1 MSVASRVETDDALA
15 SPTAVVERGSATPAY
30 KLVADAIERQ
40 ILQGTLKTGDVLP
53 AETALATQ
61 FGVNRSTVREGIRSL
76 EQNGLVRRE
85 GGKKLFASR
94 PRHADT
100 AAQVS
105 RAMLLHDVTF
115 LNLWETIAALEPV
128 AAALATERAT
138 EQEIAALED
147 NLMRTQRSLTN
158 RESLTE
164 LDIEFHHLVAVA
176 AHNPALLLSREPL
189 SHLFYPAF
197 YQVMDRLNARER
209 LLSAHTRIVECI
221 RNRDMQQAR
230 TWMDKHIVDFR
241 RGYELADLDIHAVV
255 DRDLFAP
262 RPAADNHPDILS
274 PINPT

>member
-1 MSVASRVETDDALA
+1 MSAV
-15 SPTAVVERGSATPAY
+15 PTERTGLPAY
-30 KLVADAIERQ
+30 RQVADAIASM
-40 ILQGTLKTGDVLP
+40 ILQGQLKTGDVLP
-53 AETALATQ
+53 AETSLAVQ
-61 FGVNRSTVREGIRSL
+61 FGVNRSTVREAIRAL
-76 EQNGLVRRE
+76 EQNGLVRRD

-138 EQEIAALED
+138 ADEIAALED
-147 NLMRTQRSLTN
+147 NLARTRQSLDN
-158 RESLTE
+158 LESLTE
-164 LDIEFHHLVAVA
+164 LDIEFHHLVAQA
-176 AHNPALLLSREPL
+176 SHNPALLLSREPL

-209 LLSAHTRIVECI
+209 LVSAHTRIVDCI
-221 RNRDMQQAR
+221 RSRDVAQAR
-230 TWMDKHIVDFR
+230 AWMDKHIVDFR

-255 DRDLFAP
+255 DRDLLAP
-262 RPAADNHPDILS
+262 RS
-274 PINPT
+274 T

>member
-1 MSVASRVETDDALA
+1 MTLASHVDTDDALA
-15 SPTAVVERGSATPAY
+15 SPLTVAERGSATPAY
-30 KLVADAIERQ
+30 KVVADAIERL
-40 ILQGTLKTGDVLP
+40 ILHGTLKTGDVLP
-53 AETALATQ
+53 AETALAAQ

-128 AAALATERAT
+128 AAALATERAS

-147 NLMRTQRSLTN
+147 NLLRTQRSLDN

-209 LLSAHTRIVECI
+209 LLSAHTRIVACI
-221 RNRDMQQAR
+221 RKRDMTQAR

-262 RPAADNHPDILS
+262 RPAVNAHPDDLGET
-274 PINPT
+274 NPT

>member
-1 MSVASRVETDDALA
+1 MDGTMTLAVAIDIDDTRL
-15 SPTAVVERGSATPAY
+15 SANGLPDHGNPTPAY
-30 KLVADAIERQ
+30 KLVADAIERL
-40 ILQGTLKTGDVLP
+40 ILQGSLKTGDVLP
-53 AETALATQ
+53 AETALAAQ

-147 NLMRTQRSLTN
+147 NLARTQRSLTN

-209 LLSAHTRIVECI
+209 LLSAHTHIVQSI

-230 TWMDKHIVDFR
+230 IWMDKHIVDFR
-241 RGYELADLDIHAVV
+241 RGYELADLDIHALV
-255 DRDLFAP
+255 DRDLLAP
-262 RPAADNHPDILS
+262 RSA
-274 PINPT
+274 

>member
-1 MSVASRVETDDALA
+1 MDGAMTALA
-15 SPTAVVERGSATPAY
+15 GVEERSSTSPAY
-30 KLVADAIERQ
+30 KLVSDAIERL
-40 ILQGTLKTGDVLP
+40 ILQGGLKTGDVLP
-53 AETALATQ
+53 SETALALQ
-61 FGVNRSTVREGIRSL
+61 FGVNRSTVREGIRAL

-138 EQEIAALED
+138 EAEIAALDD
-147 NLMRTQRSLTN
+147 NLERTRRSLAN
-158 RESLTE
+158 RESLTD
-164 LDIEFHHLVAVA
+164 LDIEFHHLVALA

-197 YQVMDRLNARER
+197 YQVMDRLNARAR
-209 LLSAHTRIVECI
+209 LLSAHTRIVDCI
-221 RNRDMQQAR
+221 RRRDVAQAR
-230 TWMDKHIVDFR
+230 SWMDKHIVDFR

-262 RPAADNHPDILS
+262 RAG
-274 PINPT
+274 